1 MSIIA
6 EKLNTDI
13 TSVWLSSDGD
23 GICDLR
29 EFVLNIFTFRPKLI
43 VSALKEASF
52 LDHLN
57 GQCRHND
64 VFSSY
69 RSLFTYP
76 VTQEMKG
83 KSIFQ
88 LVYSLN

>member
-13 TSVWLSSDGD
+13 TSVWLSNDGD

-29 EFVLNIFTFRPKLI
+29 EFVVNIFTFRPKLI
-43 VSALKEASF
+43 VSALKEASS

-57 GQCRHND
+57 GHYL
-64 VFSSY
+64 S
-69 RSLFTYP
+69 RSYP
-76 VTQEMKG
+76 VTQDMKG

-88 LVYSLN
+88 LVYSLNSVYFNEMYI